1 MAGAIAR
8 VAQFADERSHAVRL
22 VFKDTGLDVSASSV
36 ETGEST
42 DTVAAAF
49 EGKPIEIGFNASYLT
64 DFLEAVDSEK
74 IAIHITDAKHAGEFR
89 MAGSNEYRYVLMP
102 MRV

>member
-1 MAGAIAR
+1 MAGAFAR

-22 VFKDTGLDVSASSV
+22 VFMDTGLDVSASSV

-42 DTVAAAF
+42 DTVAATFAG
-49 EGKPIEIGFNASYLT
+49 EPIEIGFNASYLI

-74 IAIHITDAKHAGEFR
+74 VAIHVHGREAR
-89 MAGSNEYRYVLMP
+89 R
-102 MRV
+102 RVPDGRKQ